1 VSVSGLLPS
10 SSPFAAATTISRA
23 CAARLR
29 TSHCGTG
36 ERAPARSARGPRSPR
51 KQWFREGVMAA
62 PNCGR
67 RWARRVL
74 FNGPLCSLLAYSVN
88 FFFVCRFPVENAAHA
103 IRRRI
108 RAHGFEPQIII
119 RRLRLPLRGFL
130 DWQLPSLARLMEAAD
145 RRPGLRAQAKQQKR
159 RGVQL
164 ARTMSHAESN
174 SGTRLR

>member
-1 VSVSGLLPS
+1 VSVSGLLLS

-88 FFFVCRFPVENAAHA
+88 FFSSA
-103 IRRRI
+103 
-108 RAHGFEPQIII
+108 G
-119 RRLRLPLRGFL
+119 
-130 DWQLPSLARLMEAAD
+130 SLS
-145 RRPGLRAQAKQQKR
+145 
-159 RGVQL
+159 
-164 ARTMSHAESN
+164 RTPHTRSGDASGPMVSN
-174 SGTRLR
+174 HR